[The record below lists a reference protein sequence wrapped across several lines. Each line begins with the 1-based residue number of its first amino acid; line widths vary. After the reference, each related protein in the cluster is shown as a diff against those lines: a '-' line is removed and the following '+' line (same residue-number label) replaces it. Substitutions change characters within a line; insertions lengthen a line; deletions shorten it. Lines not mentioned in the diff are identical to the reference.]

1 MIHPPVTSPK
11 ERIMGDKEVALN
23 TGRMVRSATAGS
35 AGEPYCSL
43 IVDCLWQTP
52 RWLGMTLTDI
62 ESFWDEAGRSDLT
75 VEQFIHA
82 KQKEFAI

>member
-1 MIHPPVTSPK
+1 MK
-11 ERIMGDKEVALN
+11 DKEVILN
-23 TGRMVRSATAGS
+23 TDRMVLSATAGS

-52 RWLGMTLTDI
+52 RWLGMTIADI
-62 ESFWDEAGRSDLT
+62 DAFWVEASESDLT

-82 KQKEFAI
+82 KQREFA